1 MHIGNGRVTRASFSN
16 SLRNVPSTL
25 SRKHLATFDVLI
37 DTLLPAVAG
46 DGAAWTDP
54 GSELGLTDRLP
65 GLFERLP
72 HHQDQKDL
80 KLFLRLL
87 RTRTGG
93 LALYGRPRAFQT
105 LFAHERADA
114 IRRMEGHPTS
124 LIRGGVRALKTLVGL
139 LWVTTDDPATPP
151 AIWETMGYPGPDGA
165 APQVAKP
172 IEVTS
177 ITSDTV
183 MTCDVVIVGSGAGGG
198 TAAGVL
204 STAGLDV
211 VVVEAGGYLNE
222 SDFTH
227 LESDAYARMY
237 LDGALNSTADGGI
250 IMLAGATLG
259 GGTVINY
266 TTSFGTPP
274 SIREEWDRVAG
285 FDSVFTGEDYDRSIA
300 AVSNRLS
307 VNTDHGWPS
316 SRGQLMEKGLRAL
329 GWHVHEMPRN
339 ATGCTEEDCGYCTM
353 GCRIG
358 AKQSTLLTYL
368 QDAADNGARIA
379 TGARV
384 DRVMTANGRATG
396 IVGTVDGVQLTVEA
410 KAVVLAAGALNAP
423 AILLRSGLGGKTAGR
438 YLRLHPVTAVWARF
452 AERVDPWTGVLQ
464 TRYSDEFADLDG
476 EGYGFK
482 FETAPLHPLFPAA
495 FIGWED
501 GASFK
506 RDVLGLAHLDVGGI
520 LLRDKGH
527 GRVTI
532 RKDGSPVWKYTL
544 SKVDQRHAR
553 EGVKRAAEMYAAA
566 GAEEILAST
575 MRPVRWRPGA
585 GSGLEDFVAG
595 VDAIGYGSNQ
605 TTYFSFHQ
613 MGSAR
618 MGSDPELSVV
628 GSDNQAHDTAGLY
641 VMDGSCF
648 PTSSGVNPML
658 SIAAI
663 AHRGASRLAA
673 DLS

>member
-1 MHIGNGRVTRASFSN
+1 M
-16 SLRNVPSTL
+16 PSTL

-46 DGAAWTDP
+46 DGPAWTDP

-105 LFAHERADA
+105 LSAHERADA

-139 LWVTTDDPATPP
+139 LWVTTDDPDTPP

-410 KAVVLAAGALNAP
+410 KAVVLAAGALNTP

-605 TTYFSFHQ
+605 TTYFTFHQ

>member
-1 MHIGNGRVTRASFSN
+1 MPR
-16 SLRNVPSTL
+16 TL
-25 SRKHLATFDVLI
+25 SRKDLATFGVVV

-46 DGAAWTDP
+46 DGPAWTDP
-54 GSELGLTDRLP
+54 GSQLGLTDRLP
-65 GLFERLP
+65 DLFERLP
-72 HHQDQKDL
+72 HQQDQKDL

-87 RTRTGG
+87 RTRGGG
-93 LALYGRPRAFQT
+93 LALFGRPRAFQT
-105 LFAHERADA
+105 LSTHERADA
-114 IRRMEGHPTS
+114 VRRMEGHPTS
-124 LIRGGVRALKTLVGL
+124 LIRGGVRALKTVVGL
-139 LWVTTDDPATPP
+139 LWVTTNDPASPP
-151 AIWETMGYPGPDGA
+151 AVWEAIGYPGPDGP

-177 ITSDTV
+177 ISGDTV
-183 MTCDVVIVGSGAGGG
+183 MACDVVIVGSGAGGG

-204 STAGLDV
+204 ASAGLDV
-211 VVVEAGGYLNE
+211 VVLEAGGYLNE

-266 TTSFGTPP
+266 TTSFSTPP

-285 FDSVFTGEDYDRSIA
+285 FDSVFTGEDYARSVA
-300 AVSNRLS
+300 AVSKRLS

-316 SRGQLMEKGLRAL
+316 TRAQLMEKGLREL

-339 ATGCTEEDCGYCTM
+339 AKGCTEGDCGYCTM

-368 QDAADNGARIA
+368 QDAADNGARIV

-384 DRVMTANGRATG
+384 DRVMTTDSRATG
-396 IVGTVDGVQLTVEA
+396 VVATVDGAQLTVEA
-410 KAVVLAAGALNAP
+410 KAVVLTAGALSTP
-423 AILLRSGLGGKTAGR
+423 AILLRSGLGGKAAGR

-452 AERVDPWTGVLQ
+452 AERVDPWTGILQ
-464 TRYSDEFADLDG
+464 ARYSDEFADLDG

-482 FETAPLHPLFPAA
+482 FETAPVHPLFPAA

-506 RDVLGLAHLDVGGI
+506 RDVIGLAHLDVGGI
-520 LLRDKGH
+520 VLRDKGH
-527 GRVTI
+527 GRVAL
-532 RKDGSPVWKYTL
+532 RKDGTPVWKYTL
-544 SKVDQRHAR
+544 SKVDQRHVR

-575 MRPVRWRPGA
+575 IRPVRWRPGSS
-585 GSGLEDFVAG
+585 SGLEDFVAG

-605 TTYFSFHQ
+605 TTYFTFHQ

-618 MGSDPELSVV
+618 MGADPDVSVV
-628 GSDNQAHDTAGLY
+628 GPDNQAHDTAGLY
-641 VMDGSCF
+641 VM
-648 PTSSGVNPML
+648 
-658 SIAAI
+658 
-663 AHRGASRLAA
+663 
-673 DLS
+673 